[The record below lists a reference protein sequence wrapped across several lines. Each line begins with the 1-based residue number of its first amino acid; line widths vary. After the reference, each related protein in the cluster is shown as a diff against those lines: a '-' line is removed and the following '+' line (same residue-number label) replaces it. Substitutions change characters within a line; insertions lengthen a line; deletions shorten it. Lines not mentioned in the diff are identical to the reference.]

1 MCTLLFF
8 FKQKTAY
15 EVRIN
20 DWSSDVCSSDP
31 LEAVATAKRIF
42 AKGCAIEVLHP
53 RRRYDPGRHPE
64 AAVTALDF
72 VEDARRAKSAKETA
86 AGRKVKKALGI
97 TGGRKM
103 VYSDEDLIKAHA
115 TMMREK
121 RSLRDVERDKIGRA
135 SWRER
140 GCQYVKISV
149 VAVSLK
155 K

>member
-72 VEDARRAKSAKETA
+72 VEEARRAKSDRKRVVLGKSVSVRVDLG
-86 AGRKVKKALGI
+86 GRRNLQRYKALRDHSGASTI
-97 TGGRKM
+97 RRT
-103 VYSDEDLIKAHA
+103 YIHINN
-115 TMMREK
+115 EK
-121 RSLRDVERDKIGRA
+121 
-135 SWRER
+135 
-140 GCQYVKISV
+140 
-149 VAVSLK
+149 
-155 K
+155 

>member
-42 AKGCAIEVLHP
+42 ARGCAIEVLHP

-86 AGRKVKKALGI
+86 AGRQGKKALGI
-97 TGGRKM
+97 TGGRQM
-103 VYSDEDLIKAHA
+103 VYSDEDLINAYA
-115 TMMREK
+115 TMMCEQ
-121 RSLRDVERDKIGRA
+121 RSLREEPAKAAG
-135 SWRER
+135 RER
-140 GCQYVKISV
+140 E
-149 VAVSLK
+149 
-155 K
+155 